1 MSSASVPVLYAGT
14 TRLYPKP
21 YASRPE
27 SSTKDQKG
35 SSKVAGPFADL
46 DRLLATSTAGLQQK
60 TLPSYRW
67 DHNASGS
74 PVSTPQ
80 SVLIAEQ
87 SLVAIFFANRLQLF
101 NTTTSTRNFEY
112 VFESDDGNDKV
123 RSTFGCS
130 SCALRRPK
138 GIFLPTTVI
147 AQFLASAEHFRA
159 QIAILSFSS
168 LALWSIFV
176 YPRTKITIE
185 ANTDLLK
192 FPGICFVYFSSGLSL
207 MSSSVL
213 WMRKAR
219 NQRKLLRL
227 TQSWYPY

>member
-27 SSTKDQKG
+27 SATKDQKG
-35 SSKVAGPFADL
+35 GSKASGPFADL
-46 DRLLATSTAGLQQK
+46 DRLLATSTATLQQK
-60 TLPSYRW
+60 ALPSYRW
-67 DHNASGS
+67 DHNATAS

-123 RSTFGCS
+123 RTRFGCS
-130 SCALRRPK
+130 SCALKWSK
-138 GIFLPTTVI
+138 GDFCALAVLTALWAYTQDLC
-147 AQFLASAEHFRA
+147 AQTSTF
-159 QIAILSFSS
+159 SFS
-168 LALWSIFV
+168 APFLWHL
-176 YPRTKITIE
+176 
-185 ANTDLLK
+185 N
-192 FPGICFVYFSSGLSL
+192 
-207 MSSSVL
+207 
-213 WMRKAR
+213 W
-219 NQRKLLRL
+219 
-227 TQSWYPY
+227 